1 MINWEAKITV
11 DQQLEEKQKELR
23 QLRDSALA
31 ATDWLVARHRD
42 EVESGWTTSLNAK
55 QYTELMNYRQQLR
68 DYTTHN
74 NWVHLGLP
82 STPSFV

>member
-1 MINWEAKITV
+1 MINWDAKITV

-23 QLRDSALA
+23 QIRDSALS

-42 EVESGWTTSLNAK
+42 EVESGWTTSLTPI
-55 QYTELMNYRQQLR
+55 QYNELMNYRQQLR
-68 DYTTHN
+68 DYTTHR
-74 NWVHLGLP
+74 NWESLGLP